1 MIDGLNIIIT
11 LETAL
16 SNSLVLRGD
25 DGVLRD
31 VAGLHGTYRIIDKT
45 EKAIELILQTLS
57 NLDVMRAYFI
67 LDKPVS
73 NSGSLKQLILAI
85 SKNFNIDVEVE
96 LDMNPDQLFVGKENV
111 ISSDGPVLQRSSNWF
126 NLNSMIVR
134 DMIPDTWIFN
144 FEL

>member
-1 MIDGLNIIIT
+1 MTVIL
-11 LETAL
+11 
-16 SNSLVLRGD
+16 
-25 DGVLRD
+25 
-31 VAGLHGTYRIIDKT
+31 YRIIDKT

-57 NLDVMRAYFI
+57 NLDVRRASFI

-85 SKNFNIDVEVE
+85 SKNFNIDVEVD

>member
-1 MIDGLNIIIT
+1 LIDGLNIIIT

>member
-1 MIDGLNIIIT
+1 
-11 LETAL
+11 
-16 SNSLVLRGD
+16 
-25 DGVLRD
+25 LRD

-57 NLDVMRAYFI
+57 NLDVKRAYFI

-96 LDMNPDQLFVGKENV
+96 LNMNPDQIFVGKDNV